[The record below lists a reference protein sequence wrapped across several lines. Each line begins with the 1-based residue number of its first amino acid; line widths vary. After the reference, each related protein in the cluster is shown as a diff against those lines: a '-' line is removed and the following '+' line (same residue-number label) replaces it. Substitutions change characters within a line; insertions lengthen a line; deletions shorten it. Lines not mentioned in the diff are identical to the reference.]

1 RVTDLD
7 LVDLFRAFHDL
18 DVVGGLTAG
27 ALHLLVA
34 DVADEDD
41 VPVLG
46 GKTLGLLVDLGDE
59 RAGRVDRLEL
69 TLLGLLVYSGG
80 DAVRGEDDDGSLG
93 DLIGFFHEDR
103 ASLLQRAHHV
113 GVVHDLFA
121 NVDRGAVLFQGL
133 FDGDDRSVDT
143 GAVASGV
150 GKQHAALVR
159 RSRHRSHTYILGRID
174 KCGIERSRWC

>member
-1 RVTDLD
+1 MAFVPDEQDLE
-7 LVDLFRAFHDL
+7 VITSEANDLF
-18 DVVGGLTAG
+18 V
-27 ALHLLVA
+27 HLRH
-34 DVADEDD
+34 
-41 VPVLG
+41 
-46 GKTLGLLVDLGDE
+46 E
-59 RAGRVDRLEL
+59 RAGCVDRLEL

-80 DAVRGEDDDGSLG
+80 DAVRGEDDDGTLG

-174 KCGIERSRWC
+174 ECGIRRSSRC